1 MRMRNRIL
9 FALTALLLVLGMCSC
24 ELPTIPLNLGGEAP
38 SASTETESAANTTET
53 DTNATTEGKP
63 DDGEPE
69 ECEHEYEVKK
79 QVFAKAL
86 KDGKV
91 TNTCKY
97 CKHSYDQ
104 KLEKTGALKVLALG
118 DTQGVEAM
126 DYLYE
131 IAKDG
136 GVETVILGR
145 LYADNATL
153 ETHLSNVSGD
163 KKAYNYS
170 KNTNGTWTGPAT
182 SDFKTALADE
192 EWDVLVIGQLGAKSG
207 VGASYIPV
215 VELLRTLKGQIPQIV
230 WQMSWASS
238 EFKVPAD
245 YQNDQ
250 TTMYQAITS
259 TVQSTILNNKTV
271 ASVIPTGTAIQNL
284 RTSYVGENAVD
295 DDYGLSDFYGKYA
308 AALSWFVELTGGIVD
323 GIDWL
328 PADASNKAENL
339 SVIRESADA
348 AAKEPYKVTE
358 SDQLPTETLELV
370 DVDYHDYR
378 NSAGQKNPSDVY
390 GTKQKTEDAYKL
402 IWDGKTDT
410 TYCNQWS
417 GANAPGAWT
426 SAKFKTATVINK
438 IVLATIWAPTA
449 NLGVKVQASVNGT
462 NWTTLYTV
470 SAADG
475 SFVEGVQEWKL
486 EKLPINVNDS
496 TAYNYIRVYDS
507 VGGGYCLA
515 EVEVYSLVSN
525 ITN

>member
-24 ELPTIPLNLGGEAP
+24 ELPTLSLNLGGEETA
-38 SASTETESAANTTET
+38 ASTETESAANITET
-53 DTNATTEGKP
+53 ATNATTEATP
-63 DDGEPE
+63 NEGEPE
-69 ECEHEYEVKK
+69 VCEHKYEVKK

-126 DYLYE
+126 DYLYD

-153 ETHLSNVSGD
+153 ETHLSNISGD
-163 KKAYNYS
+163 KKAYNYL
-170 KNTNGTWTGPAT
+170 KNTNGTWTEPAT

-192 EWDVLVIGQLGAKSG
+192 EWDVLVIGQLGAKGG
-207 VGASYIPV
+207 VGASFLPA
-215 VELLRTLKGQIPQIV
+215 VELIRTLKDQIPQIV
-230 WQMSWASS
+230 WHMSWASS
-238 EFKVPAD
+238 EYTVPAD

-250 TTMYQAITS
+250 AAMYEAITS
-259 TVQSTILNNKTV
+259 TVKLSILTNKFV
-271 ASVIPTGTAIQNL
+271 SGVIPTGTSIQNL

-295 DDYGLSDFYGKYA
+295 EDYGLTDFYGKYA
-308 AALSWFVELTGGIVD
+308 AALTWFVELTGGIVD
-323 GIDWL
+323 SVDWL
-328 PADASNKAENL
+328 PANTSTDKLPVIQEAVEAASKA
-339 SVIRESADA
+339 
-348 AAKEPYKVTE
+348 PYEVTE
-358 SDQLPTETLELV
+358 SNQKPSETLELV

-378 NSAGQKNPSDVY
+378 NSANKKNPSDVY
-390 GTKQKTEDAYKL
+390 GDKAGTEDAYKL
-402 IWDGKTDT
+402 VWDGKTDT

-449 NLGVKVQASVNGT
+449 NLGVKVQASVDGT
-462 NWTTLYTV
+462 NWNTLYTV

-475 SFVEGVQEWKL
+475 SFVEGNREWKL

-525 ITN
+525 ISN